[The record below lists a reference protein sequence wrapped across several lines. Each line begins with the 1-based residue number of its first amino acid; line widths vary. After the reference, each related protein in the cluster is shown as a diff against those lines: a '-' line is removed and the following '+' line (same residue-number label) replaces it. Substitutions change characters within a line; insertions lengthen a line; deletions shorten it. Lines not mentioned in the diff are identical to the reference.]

1 MEATENE
8 GIDAEVRTTD
18 GPTSLQK
25 HVIPYNFLHRMPVEA
40 LCSARARLLLLA
52 GHHGCEGGT
61 CEHEPPGSGAVP
73 SGVQGQSFWSVGQG
87 GGPSLR

>member
-40 LCSARARLLLLA
+40 LCSARARLLLLV
-52 GHHGCEGGT
+52 GHRGCEGGT
-61 CEHEPPGSGAVP
+61 WEREPPGLTEPLVGGSRGAKP
-73 SGVQGQSFWSVGQG
+73 PEAERF
-87 GGPSLR
+87 